1 MNQCQEPMR
10 AWPGLEAY
18 GGSVTL
24 AQGGLSLYVFDAGKP
39 ESPAVMLIHGLGDEA
54 DSWRHVVEPLSAR
67 FRVVAL
73 DLPGFGR
80 SDKPRRAYTVPFLC
94 DTVVALMDALS
105 IADATLVGNS
115 MGAVVSQ
122 SIALERPERVR
133 GLVLIGGA
141 LLNRKQPLNLAMLLF
156 LLPGVGEWLYTRL
169 RKDSRA
175 AYETL
180 RGYYA
185 DLDGLPEADRTFL
198 FQRVNERVWSD
209 GQRRA
214 YFSVLRHTAL
224 RVAKQQRDL
233 EARLAGL
240 TVPTLMIRGEHDHM
254 MPPENADALVAIQAS
269 AKLITIPGA
278 GHLPQQE
285 RPQILVDTI
294 LQDARLT

>member
-1 MNQCQEPMR
+1 MSQYQGPMR
-10 AWPGLEAY
+10 AWPGLEQYA
-18 GGSVTL
+18 GEVAL
-24 AQGGLSLYVFDAGKP
+24 ARSGLSLYVYDAGKA
-39 ESPAVMLIHGLGDEA
+39 ESPAMILIHGLGDEA

-80 SDKPRRAYTVPFLC
+80 SDKPRRAYTMPFLC
-94 DTVVALMDALS
+94 DTVLALMDALS

-133 GLVLIGGA
+133 GLVLIGGG
-141 LLNRKQPLNLAMLLF
+141 LLNRRQPLNLAMLFF
-156 LLPGVGEWLYTRL
+156 LLPGLGEWLYTRL
-169 RKDSRA
+169 RKGPQA

-185 DLDGLPEADRTFL
+185 DLDGLPEADRRFL

-214 YFSVLRHTAL
+214 YFSVLRNMA
-224 RVAKQQRDL
+224 RWVPGQQKGLD
-233 EARLAGL
+233 ERLAQL
-240 TVPTLMIRGEHDHM
+240 ATPTLVIRGAHDLL
-254 MPPENADALVAIQAS
+254 MPAENAQALVDAQPS
-269 AKLITIPGA
+269 ATLVTIPGA

-285 RPQILVDTI
+285 RPQALLDAILAD
-294 LQDARLT
+294 DRLA